1 MSLLDTTGSGRP
13 EGELLHSIVYRWTVS
28 ILETV
33 LIFGGIP
40 LVIYGAIAGLSY
52 LGKPLA
58 GEKPAHYDLG
68 QQWTS
73 APVLWSATDEVTSA
87 VHHERAEEAHGGH
100 AEPHGHHA
108 AIDAPKAELIGGR
121 ASGKF

>member
-1 MSLLDTTGSGRP
+1 M
-13 EGELLHSIVYRWTVS
+13 S

-33 LIFGGIP
+33 LIFAGIP

-52 LGKPLA
+52 LGKPLP
-58 GEKPAHYDLG
+58 GEKPAHYELG
-68 QQWTS
+68 QRWTA

-87 VHHERAEEAHGGH
+87 VHHERAEESHDHH
-100 AEPHGHHA
+100 AETSHGHHA
-108 AIDAPKAELIGGR
+108 AIDAPTAELIGGR

>member
-1 MSLLDTTGSGRP
+1 M
-13 EGELLHSIVYRWTVS
+13 S

-33 LIFGGIP
+33 LIFVGIP

-58 GEKPAHYDLG
+58 GEKPVHYDLG
-68 QQWTS
+68 QKWTQP
-73 APVLWSATDEVTSA
+73 PVLWSATDEVTIQ
-87 VHHERAEEAHGGH
+87 
-100 AEPHGHHA
+100 GHHA
-108 AIDAPKAELIGGR
+108 ETPHGTHAAIESAEAELIGGR

>member
-1 MSLLDTTGSGRP
+1 M
-13 EGELLHSIVYRWTVS
+13 S

-33 LIFGGIP
+33 LVFLGIP
-40 LVIYGAIAGLSY
+40 LVIYLAIAGLSY

-68 QQWTS
+68 QQWTA
-73 APVLWSATDEVTSA
+73 APVLWSATDEVTSTG
-87 VHHERAEEAHGGH
+87 HHDSAGSS
-100 AEPHGHHA
+100 HGHHA
-108 AIDAPKAELIGGR
+108 AIEATKAELIGGR